1 MTVKDRTI
9 QRERVPREEKQTS
22 LSKNRLGTILVEAGV
37 IAEEALPG
45 LLAKQ
50 RSSNKKLGQVA
61 MEEGVAT
68 EDQIVE
74 ALARQLKIPFI
85 GLDTTVVDPAALA
98 IVSESMARDL
108 RIMPLFKVEKNL
120 TVAMADPTDSEALK
134 EIRFVTGCEVEPV
147 VSRPRE
153 IMEAI
158 DNYYGKKSTVMET
171 LEGITTDRLDAVD
184 EQDEAEEIIESERLS
199 QEAPV
204 VKLVN
209 LMIERAIAK
218 GASDI
223 HAEPQD
229 KSLIVRYRVDG
240 VLHEEIV
247 IPRMLKAAVLSRLKI
262 LANINIAER
271 RVPQDGRFTVRLG
284 GRKIDL
290 RVSTFPTIH
299 GEKVVMRILERA
311 GMSIPLESLGMN
323 DQILGRFRQILTLS
337 HGIILVTGPTGSGKT
352 TTLYGALNYINDS
365 EKNIVTLEDPVES
378 HIQGVNQ
385 GHTNPVA
392 GFTFASGLR
401 SILRQDPDIIM
412 VGETRDV
419 ETAEIAIQAAL
430 TGHLVFTTVHTN
442 DAVSSVIRL
451 VDMGIEPFLVSSS
464 VSAMIAQRLV
474 RKVCPS
480 CAVQTQPPEIL
491 IPDTGETRT
500 LRQSLKA
507 QGCDRCAGN
516 GYKGRIGLY
525 ELVIMNDVMRKII
538 AKGGAA
544 QDLVEEARKGGFR
557 TMFEDGLD
565 KVEEGLTTVEEVM
578 RVTRTVLD
586 EDIMMSVNSIPGQK
600 KRFQY
605 DEQDAEG

>member
-1 MTVKDRTI
+1 MTVEGRTVRNDRAS
-9 QRERVPREEKQTS
+9 QEKKPAS
-22 LSKNRLGTILVEAGV
+22 LCRNRLGTILVEAGV
-37 IAEEALPG
+37 IAAEALPG

-50 RSSNKKLGQVA
+50 RASNKKLGQVA
-61 MEEGVAT
+61 IEEGVAT

-85 GLDTTVVDPAALA
+85 GLDTTVIDPAVLE
-98 IVSESMARDL
+98 IVSESMAREL
-108 RIMPLFKVEKNL
+108 KIMPLFKVEKNL

-134 EIRFVTGCEVEPV
+134 EIRFVTGCDVEPV
-147 VSRPRE
+147 VARPRE
-153 IMEAI
+153 IMLAI
-158 DNYYGKKSTVMET
+158 DNYYGRQSAV
-171 LEGITTDRLDAVD
+171 LDSIEGITTDGLEATD
-184 EQDEAEEIIESERLS
+184 EHDEAEEIIRSEKLS

-209 LMIERAIAK
+209 LMIERAITK

-229 KSLIVRYRVDG
+229 KSLVVRYRTDG

-262 LANINIAER
+262 LAKINIAER
-271 RVPQDGRFTVRLG
+271 RVPQDGRFTVRME

-290 RVSTFPTIH
+290 RVSTFPTVH
-299 GEKVVMRILERA
+299 GEKVVMRILERT
-311 GMSIPLESLGMN
+311 GLNIPLDSLGMSEE
-323 DQILGRFRQILTLS
+323 ILRKFRQIVTLS

-352 TTLYGALNYINDS
+352 TTLYAALNCINDS

-385 GHTNPVA
+385 GHTNAIA

-442 DAVSSVIRL
+442 DAISSVIRL

-464 VSAMIAQRLV
+464 VAAMIAQRLV
-474 RKVCPS
+474 RRVCPS
-480 CAVQTQPPEIL
+480 CAAEGQPPEIV
-491 IPDTGETRT
+491 IPETGQVRK
-500 LRQSLKA
+500 LRKSLKA

-525 ELVIMNDVMRKII
+525 ELVVMSDPMRRLIV
-538 AKGGAA
+538 KGATA
-544 QDLVEEARKGGFR
+544 QDIAAEARKTGFR

-565 KVEEGLTTVEEVM
+565 KVEQGMTTLEEVM

-586 EDIMMSVNSIPGQK
+586 EDIMDVNG
-600 KRFQY
+600 Y
-605 DEQDAEG
+605 AE

>member
-1 MTVKDRTI
+1 MKGRTVSPDDVAGKD
-9 QRERVPREEKQTS
+9 TS
-22 LSKNRLGTILVEAGV
+22 LAKNRLGTILVEAGV
-37 IAEEALPG
+37 ISEKDLHR
-45 LLAKQ
+45 LLGKQ
-50 RSSNKKLGQVA
+50 RGSKKRLGQVA
-61 MEEGVAT
+61 IDEGLAT

-85 GLDTTVVDPAALA
+85 GLDTTVIDPAVLE
-98 IVSESMARDL
+98 IVSESMAREL

-153 IMEAI
+153 ITQAI
-158 DNYYGKKSTVMET
+158 DNYYGRTSTV
-171 LEGITTDRLDAVD
+171 LDSIEGMTTDLLDDSD
-184 EQDEAEEIIESERLS
+184 EHDLTEDASESERLS

-209 LMIERAIAK
+209 LIMERAVAK
-218 GASDI
+218 RASDI

-229 KSLIVRYRVDG
+229 KSLVIRYRIDG

-247 IPRMLKAAVLSRLKI
+247 IPRMLKAAVISRLKI
-262 LANINIAER
+262 LAKINIAER
-271 RVPQDGRFTVRLG
+271 RVPQDGRFTVRID

-290 RVSTFPTIH
+290 RVSTFPTVH
-299 GEKVVMRILERA
+299 GEKVVMRILERT
-311 GMSIPLESLGMN
+311 GMSIAMEDLGMN
-323 DQILGRFRQILTLS
+323 DVILRRFRQILTLS
-337 HGIILVTGPTGSGKT
+337 HGIVLVTGPTGSGKT
-352 TTLYGALNYINDS
+352 TTLYAALNHINDS

-385 GHTNPVA
+385 GHTNPIA
-392 GFTFASGLR
+392 GFTFANGLR

-442 DAVSSVIRL
+442 DAISSVIRL
-451 VDMGIEPFLVSSS
+451 VDMGIEPFLVGSS
-464 VSAMIAQRLV
+464 VAAMVAQRLV
-474 RKVCPS
+474 RRVCS
-480 CAVQTQPPEIL
+480 HCAVQTQPPEI
-491 IPDTGETRT
+491 IVPETGEVRR
-500 LRQSLKA
+500 LRRALKA
-507 QGCDRCAGN
+507 QGCDRCAEN
-516 GYKGRIGLY
+516 GYKGRLGLY
-525 ELVIMNDVMRKII
+525 ELVILNDLMRRMIV
-538 AKGGAA
+538 KGSTA
-544 QDLVEEARKGGFR
+544 QDLAAEGRNTGFK

-565 KVEEGLTTVEEVM
+565 KVEQGLTTLEEVM

-586 EDIMMSVNSIPGQK
+586 EDMMVVEGHIDEK
-600 KRFQY
+600 KPF
-605 DEQDAEG
+605 

>member
-1 MTVKDRTI
+1 MTMKGRTVQNDRASS
-9 QRERVPREEKQTS
+9 EEIRAPLAQ
-22 LSKNRLGTILVEAGV
+22 NRLGTILVEAGV
-37 IAEEALPG
+37 ITEEDLPR
-45 LLAKQ
+45 LLAK
-50 RSSNKKLGQVA
+50 RSKTKKKLGEVA
-61 MEEGVAT
+61 LEEGIAT

-85 GLDTTVVDPAALA
+85 GLETTVVDPAALE
-98 IVSESMARDL
+98 IVSESMAREL

-134 EIRFVTGCEVEPV
+134 QIRFVTGCEVEPV

-153 IMEAI
+153 IMQAI
-158 DNYYGKKSTVMET
+158 DNYYGKQSTV
-171 LEGITTDRLDAVD
+171 LDGIEGITTEALEATD
-184 EQDEAEEIIESERLS
+184 EQDEAEEIIQSEKLS

-209 LMIERAIAK
+209 LMMERAIAK
-218 GASDI
+218 QASDI

-229 KSLIVRYRVDG
+229 KSLVIRYRIDG

-262 LANINIAER
+262 LAKINIAER
-271 RVPQDGRFTVRLG
+271 RVPQDGRFTVRME

-290 RVSTFPTIH
+290 RVSTFPTVH
-299 GEKVVMRILERA
+299 GEKVVMRILERT
-311 GMSIPLESLGMN
+311 GLNIPLDSLGMSHE
-323 DQILGRFRQILTLS
+323 ILRKFRQILTLS

-352 TTLYGALNYINDS
+352 TTLYAALNCINDS

-385 GHTNPVA
+385 GHTNPIA

-442 DAVSSVIRL
+442 DAISSVIRL

-464 VSAMIAQRLV
+464 VAAMVAQRLV
-474 RKVCPS
+474 RRVCPY
-480 CAVQTQPPEIL
+480 CAVETHPPDIV
-491 IPDTGETRT
+491 IPETGEVRR
-500 LRQSLKA
+500 LGKSLAA
-507 QGCDRCAGN
+507 QGCERCAEN

-525 ELVIMNDVMRKII
+525 ELVVLNDVMRRMIV
-538 AKGGAA
+538 KGATA
-544 QDLVEEARKGGFR
+544 QDLLAEARKTGFK

-565 KVEEGLTTVEEVM
+565 KVEQGLTTVEEVM

-586 EDIMMSVNSIPGQK
+586 EDMMGA
-600 KRFQY
+600 
-605 DEQDAEG
+605 DG

>member
-1 MTVKDRTI
+1 MTVKGRAVQKERALIEETRT
-9 QRERVPREEKQTS
+9 P

-50 RSSNKKLGQVA
+50 RGSNKKLGQVA
-61 MEEGVAT
+61 IEEGVAT

-74 ALARQLKIPFI
+74 GLARQLKIPFI
-85 GLDTTVVDPAALA
+85 GLDTTVVDPAVLE
-98 IVSESMARDL
+98 IVSEAMAREL

-153 IMEAI
+153 IMQAI
-158 DNYYGKKSTVMET
+158 DTYYGKKSTVLDT
-171 LEGITTDRLDAVD
+171 IEGITTDVLDVAEEHD
-184 EQDEAEEIIESERLS
+184 ETEEIIQSEKLS

-209 LMIERAIAK
+209 LMIERAIVK
-218 GASDI
+218 
-223 HAEPQD
+223 
-229 KSLIVRYRVDG
+229 
-240 VLHEEIV
+240 HEEIV

-262 LANINIAER
+262 LAKINIAER
-271 RVPQDGRFTVRLG
+271 RLPQDGRFTVRME

-290 RVSTFPTIH
+290 RVSTFPTVH
-299 GEKVVMRILERA
+299 GEKVVMRILERT
-311 GMSIPLESLGMN
+311 GMSIALESLGMS
-323 DQILGRFRQILTLS
+323 DQILRKFRQILTLS

-352 TTLYGALNYINDS
+352 TTLYAALNCINDS

-378 HIQGVNQ
+378 HVQGVNQ
-385 GHTNPVA
+385 GHTNPIA

-401 SILRQDPDIIM
+401 AILRQDPDIIM

-442 DAVSSVIRL
+442 DAISSVIRL

-464 VSAMIAQRLV
+464 VAAMIAQRLV
-474 RKVCPS
+474 RRVCPS
-480 CAVQTQPPEIL
+480 CAVETQPPEII
-491 IPDTGETRT
+491 IPETGETRR
-500 LRQSLKA
+500 LRKALKA
-507 QGCDRCAGN
+507 QGCDRCSEN
-516 GYKGRIGLY
+516 GYKGRVGLY
-525 ELVIMNDVMRKII
+525 ELVVLNDVMRRLIV
-538 AKGGAA
+538 KGGTAP
-544 QDLVEEARKGGFR
+544 DLVAQARKTGFT

-565 KVEEGLTTVEEVM
+565 KVEQGLTTVEEVM

-586 EDIMMSVNSIPGQK
+586 EDIMGVN
-600 KRFQY
+600 
-605 DEQDAEG
+605 E

>member
-1 MTVKDRTI
+1 MTVKGRAVQKERALIEETRT
-9 QRERVPREEKQTS
+9 P
-22 LSKNRLGTILVEAGV
+22 LSKNRLGTIFVEAGV

-50 RSSNKKLGQVA
+50 RGSNKKLGQA
-61 MEEGVAT
+61 AIEEGVAT

-74 ALARQLKIPFI
+74 GLARQLKIPFI
-85 GLDTTVVDPAALA
+85 GLDTTVVDPAVLE
-98 IVSESMARDL
+98 IVSEAMAREL

-153 IMEAI
+153 IMQAI
-158 DNYYGKKSTVMET
+158 DTYYGKKSTVLDT
-171 LEGITTDRLDAVD
+171 IEGITTDVLDVGEEHD
-184 EQDEAEEIIESERLS
+184 ETEEIIQSEKLS

-209 LMIERAIAK
+209 LMIERAIVK
-218 GASDI
+218 RASDI
-223 HAEPQD
+223 HAEPQE
-229 KSLIVRYRVDG
+229 KSLIIRYRIDG

-262 LANINIAER
+262 LAKINIAER
-271 RVPQDGRFTVRLG
+271 RLPQDGRFTVRME

-290 RVSTFPTIH
+290 RVSTFPTVH
-299 GEKVVMRILERA
+299 GEKVVMRILERT
-311 GMSIPLESLGMN
+311 GMSIALESLGMS
-323 DQILGRFRQILTLS
+323 DQILRKFRQILTLS

-352 TTLYGALNYINDS
+352 TTLYAALNCINDS

-378 HIQGVNQ
+378 HVQGVNQ
-385 GHTNPVA
+385 GHTNPIA

-401 SILRQDPDIIM
+401 AILRQDPDIIM

-442 DAVSSVIRL
+442 DAISSVIRL

-464 VSAMIAQRLV
+464 VAAMIAQRLV
-474 RKVCPS
+474 RRVCPS
-480 CAVQTQPPEIL
+480 CAVETQPPEII
-491 IPDTGETRT
+491 IPETGETRR
-500 LRQSLKA
+500 LRKALKA
-507 QGCDRCAGN
+507 QGCDRCSEN
-516 GYKGRIGLY
+516 GYKGRVGLY
-525 ELVIMNDVMRKII
+525 ELVVLNDVMRRLIV
-538 AKGGAA
+538 KGGTAP
-544 QDLVEEARKGGFR
+544 DLVAQARKTGFT

-565 KVEEGLTTVEEVM
+565 KVEQGLTTVEEVM

-586 EDIMMSVNSIPGQK
+586 EDIMGVN
-600 KRFQY
+600 
-605 DEQDAEG
+605 E